1 MSSVK
6 AVHRFKHYSG
16 AFGEADSASF
26 LARIERELAEDDE
39 IMRVSEQLLAQTPT
53 LPPPPLDATA
63 SDPAAAAAAVIADA
77 TPHLQ
82 RPPSWASLPKLTM
95 QYHHVVTATKAA
107 TAAAPT
113 VTGPSSQLLLPQNKA
128 ALAFS
133 NLSKRNSSSS
143 NSSSSNSSSSSSSR
157 SNSSS
162 SNSSS
167 SSSSSSNSS
176 SSSSSSSVNSTSDSC
191 SNDIGSNSSYSNATA
206 NSNSSS
212 SSCADA
218 NPSALKRGRS
228 FESSYALGPALG
240 KGSFSV
246 VHRCYAHNRSNRGH
260 GSDTND
266 GEGSSSLSSSAS
278 EPTTCAVKVRQCIRW
293 KSSRGLSYSIRDTTA
308 HSAIYSQI
316 SNIIVLRSMHGVA
329 SFIPFCFS
337 FRASVIAAQC
347 FQH

>member
-143 NSSSSNSSSSSSSR
+143 NSSSSNSSS
-157 SNSSS
+157 N
-162 SNSSS
+162 
-167 SSSSSSNSS
+167 
-176 SSSSSSSVNSTSDSC
+176 SSSSSSVNSTSDSC

>member
-143 NSSSSNSSSSSSSR
+143 NSSSSNSSS
-157 SNSSS
+157 N
-162 SNSSS
+162 
-167 SSSSSSNSS
+167 
-176 SSSSSSSVNSTSDSC
+176 SSSSSSVNSTSDSC

-278 EPTTCAVKVRQCIRW
+278 EPTTCAVKVRQCMRW

>member
-143 NSSSSNSSSSSSSR
+143 NSSSSNSS
-157 SNSSS
+157 
-162 SNSSS
+162 NSSS
-167 SSSSSSNSS
+167 SSSNSSS

>member
-143 NSSSSNSSSSSSSR
+143 NSSSSNSSSSSSS
-157 SNSSS
+157 
-162 SNSSS
+162 
-167 SSSSSSNSS
+167 
-176 SSSSSSSVNSTSDSC
+176 SSSVNSTSDSC
-191 SNDIGSNSSYSNATA
+191 SNDIGSNSSYSNATS
-206 NSNSSS
+206 NSNSS

>member
-143 NSSSSNSSSSSSSR
+143 NSSSSNSSSSSSS
-157 SNSSS
+157 SGDLMSVPELKLLHKWLTMDL
-162 SNSSS
+162 
-167 SSSSSSNSS
+167 
-176 SSSSSSSVNSTSDSC
+176 SSVLGDASASAPVF
-191 SNDIGSNSSYSNATA
+191 IGQPVEVAK
-206 NSNSSS
+206 
-212 SSCADA
+212 DFGVV
-218 NPSALKRGRS
+218 RI
-228 FESSYALGPALG
+228 ALGAPDVRALLG
-240 KGSFSV
+240 DSEAVLATDRAVIAKINLVANNFD
-246 VHRCYAHNRSNRGH
+246 RLCAHFG
-260 GSDTND
+260 
-266 GEGSSSLSSSAS
+266 
-278 EPTTCAVKVRQCIRW
+278 EPT
-293 KSSRGLSYSIRDTTA
+293 
-308 HSAIYSQI
+308 
-316 SNIIVLRSMHGVA
+316 
-329 SFIPFCFS
+329 
-337 FRASVIAAQC
+337 IAR
-347 FQH
+347 